1 MCSIWCTTSDKEY
14 SSSLIIIW
22 YQSSSNEEFYC
33 TYLLSLFPHLLFL
46 VIFSVLFQN
55 LDCVSKSLRQCLMK
69 TLVFIVLIVV
79 TLLHAIYVVNTVILR
94 LFVFAKWIF
103 LLVMLKPQS
112 FLLLEKFV
120 FFVIILATLSTPIIK
135 SMGSLLATNSPIG
148 HPKPIIWLLLT
159 LFLSFFS

>member
-1 MCSIWCTTSDKEY
+1 
-14 SSSLIIIW
+14 
-22 YQSSSNEEFYC
+22 
-33 TYLLSLFPHLLFL
+33 
-46 VIFSVLFQN
+46 
-55 LDCVSKSLRQCLMK
+55 MK

-148 HPKPIIWLLLT
+148 HPKPII
-159 LFLSFFS
+159 